1 VVLNPGSVG
10 QPLDG
15 DPRVSYAVIR
25 NGVAEIRRVEYDIEQ
40 AAAGIREMGLANDA
54 AEALI
59 AILKT
64 GTSLA
69 GPA

>member
-1 VVLNPGSVG
+1 
-10 QPLDG
+10 
-15 DPRVSYAVIR
+15 
-25 NGVAEIRRVEYDIEQ
+25 
-40 AAAGIREMGLANDA
+40 MGLANDA

-64 GTSLA
+64 GTPLA